1 MVLLKSFVG
10 YMEKRRKKMSKEDN
24 KKKLINWLG
33 LIGIIQ
39 LISYTAAIIFS
50 PMAFPGYDWK
60 SMAASDLSAMDAPSR
75 ILWDQLS
82 AFYGVGS
89 VVCSTCVSIYV
100 SDKKISTKLF
110 RLGVY
115 LFTIM
120 NWISNVGYKM
130 FPLSDSGKDIAG
142 FQEIM
147 HMLVTV
153 AVVLLSIVSLV
164 LLIIV
169 GCKKKEMRGVGIW
182 AIIALILMF
191 AGAIGSGAVPPEY
204 FGIFE
209 RFSTFSAVGFNA
221 VLGVYLFNCFKV
233 GSSLE

>member
-1 MVLLKSFVG
+1 
-10 YMEKRRKKMSKEDN
+10 MSKEAG

-39 LISYTAAIIFS
+39 LLSYTAAIVFS
-50 PMAFPGYDWK
+50 PSAFPGYDWK

-75 ILWDQLS
+75 MLWDQLS

-147 HMLVTV
+147 HMVTTA

-169 GCKKKEMRGVGIW
+169 GCKKKEMRGIGIW

-233 GSSLE
+233 GSSEE

>member
-1 MVLLKSFVG
+1 
-10 YMEKRRKKMSKEDN
+10 MSKEDN

-39 LISYTAAIIFS
+39 LISYTAAIVFS
-50 PMAFPGYDWK
+50 PTAFPGYDWK

-75 ILWDQLS
+75 MLWDQLS
-82 AFYGVGS
+82 AFYNVGS
-89 VVCSTCVSIYV
+89 VVCATCVSIYV
-100 SDKKISTKLF
+100 SEKKISTKLF

-147 HMLVTV
+147 HMVTTA

-169 GCKKKEMRGVGIW
+169 GCKKKEMRGIGIW

-221 VLGVYLFNCFKV
+221 VLGVYLFKGFNNQ
-233 GSSLE
+233 EN

>member
-1 MVLLKSFVG
+1 MNKEKS
-10 YMEKRRKKMSKEDN
+10 
-24 KKKLINWLG
+24 KKLINWLG

-39 LISYTAAIIFS
+39 LISYTAAIIIS
-50 PMAFPGYDWK
+50 PSAFPGYDWK

-75 ILWDQLS
+75 MLWDQLS

-120 NWISNVGYKM
+120 NWISCVGYQM
-130 FPLSDSGKDIAG
+130 FPLNDSGKEIVG
-142 FQEIM
+142 FQETM
-147 HMLVTV
+147 HMVIT
-153 AVVLLSIVSLV
+153 APVVLLSIISLV
-164 LLIIV
+164 LLIIA
-169 GCKKKEMRGVGIW
+169 GCKQKEVRGIGIW
-182 AIIALILMF
+182 AAIALITMF
-191 AGAIGSGAVPPEY
+191 VGSIGSFVVPPEY

-221 VLGVYLFNCFKV
+221 VLGVYLFTAGNSVNRQSKD
-233 GSSLE
+233 

>member
-1 MVLLKSFVG
+1 MI
-10 YMEKRRKKMSKEDN
+10 REDN

-33 LIGIIQ
+33 LMGIIQ
-39 LISYTAAIIFS
+39 LISYSAAIIFS
-50 PMAFPGYDWK
+50 PIAFPGYDWK
-60 SMAASDLSAMDAPSR
+60 SMAASDLSAMNAPSR
-75 ILWDQLS
+75 MLWDQLS
-82 AFYGVGS
+82 AFYDVGS

-120 NWISNVGYKM
+120 NWISKVGYQM

-147 HMLVTV
+147 HMVTTA

-169 GCKKKEMRGVGIW
+169 GCKKKEMRGIGIW
-182 AIIALILMF
+182 AIVALVIMF
-191 AGAIGSGAVPPEY
+191 AGAIGSAIVPPEY

-221 VLGVYLFNCFKV
+221 VLGIYLFNCFKNI
-233 GSSLE
+233 

>member
-1 MVLLKSFVG
+1 
-10 YMEKRRKKMSKEDN
+10 MEKRRKKMSKEDN

-82 AFYGVGS
+82 AFYNVGS
-89 VVCSTCVSIYV
+89 VVCATCVSIYV
-100 SDKKISTKLF
+100 SEKKISTKLF

-169 GCKKKEMRGVGIW
+169 GCKKKEVRGIGIW

-233 GSSLE
+233 GSSEE

>member
-1 MVLLKSFVG
+1 
-10 YMEKRRKKMSKEDN
+10 MSKEDN

-39 LISYTAAIIFS
+39 LISYTAALIFS

-75 ILWDQLS
+75 VLWDQLS
-82 AFYGVGS
+82 AFYNVGS
-89 VVCSTCVSIYV
+89 VVCATCVSIYV
-100 SDKKISTKLF
+100 SEKKISTKLF

-169 GCKKKEMRGVGIW
+169 GCRKKEVRGIGIW

>member
-1 MVLLKSFVG
+1 
-10 YMEKRRKKMSKEDN
+10 MEKRRKKMSKEDN

-39 LISYTAAIIFS
+39 LISYTAAIVFS
-50 PMAFPGYDWK
+50 PTAFPGYDWK

-75 ILWDQLS
+75 MLWDQLS

-147 HMLVTV
+147 HMVTSA

-233 GSSLE
+233 GSSEE

>member
-1 MVLLKSFVG
+1 
-10 YMEKRRKKMSKEDN
+10 MSKEDN
-24 KKKLINWLG
+24 KKKLLNWLG

-75 ILWDQLS
+75 MLWDQLS

-147 HMLVTV
+147 HMVTTA

-221 VLGVYLFNCFKV
+221 VLGVYLFKGFNNQ
-233 GSSLE
+233 EN

>member
-1 MVLLKSFVG
+1 
-10 YMEKRRKKMSKEDN
+10 MSKEDN
-24 KKKLINWLG
+24 KKKLINWFG

-39 LISYTAAIIFS
+39 LISYTAAIVFS

-147 HMLVTV
+147 HMVTTA

-233 GSSLE
+233 GSSEE

>member
-1 MVLLKSFVG
+1 MG
-10 YMEKRRKKMSKEDN
+10 KEDN

-39 LISYTAAIIFS
+39 LISYTAAIVFS

-75 ILWDQLS
+75 MLWDQLS
-82 AFYGVGS
+82 AFYNVGS
-89 VVCSTCVSIYV
+89 VVCATCVSIYV
-100 SDKKISTKLF
+100 SEKKISTKLF

-147 HMLVTV
+147 HMVTTA

-169 GCKKKEMRGVGIW
+169 GCRKKEVRGIGIW

-233 GSSLE
+233 GSSEE

>member
-39 LISYTAAIIFS
+39 LISYTAALIFS

-82 AFYGVGS
+82 AFYNVGS
-89 VVCSTCVSIYV
+89 VVCATCVSIYV
-100 SDKKISTKLF
+100 SEKKISTKLF

-147 HMLVTV
+147 HMVTTA

-164 LLIIV
+164 LMIIV

-233 GSSLE
+233 GSSEE

>member
-1 MVLLKSFVG
+1 
-10 YMEKRRKKMSKEDN
+10 MSKEEN
-24 KKKLINWLG
+24 KRKLINWLG

-39 LISYTAAIIFS
+39 LISYTAAVVFS
-50 PMAFPGYDWK
+50 PTAFPGYDWK
-60 SMAASDLSAMDAPSR
+60 SMAVSDLSAVDAPSR
-75 ILWDQLS
+75 MLWEQLS
-82 AFYGVGS
+82 AFYNVGS
-89 VVCSTCVSIYV
+89 VACATCVSIYV
-100 SDKKISTKLF
+100 SEKKISTKLF

-142 FQEIM
+142 FQEMM
-147 HMLVTV
+147 HMVTTA
-153 AVVLLSIVSLV
+153 AVVLLSILSLV

-169 GCKKKEMRGVGIW
+169 GCKNKEVKGIGIW

-191 AGAIGSGAVPPEY
+191 AGAIGSGAVPKEY

-221 VLGVYLFNCFKV
+221 VLGVYLFICFKV
-233 GSSLE
+233 GSSEE

>member
-1 MVLLKSFVG
+1 
-10 YMEKRRKKMSKEDN
+10 MSKEEN
-24 KKKLINWLG
+24 KRKLINWLG

-39 LISYTAAIIFS
+39 LISYTAAVVFS
-50 PMAFPGYDWK
+50 PTAFPGYDWK
-60 SMAASDLSAMDAPSR
+60 SMAVSDLSAVDAPSR
-75 ILWDQLS
+75 MLWEQLS

-100 SDKKISTKLF
+100 SDKKVSTKLF

-120 NWISNVGYKM
+120 NWVSNVGYKM

-147 HMLVTV
+147 HMIVTA

-164 LLIIV
+164 LLIIF
-169 GCKKKEMRGVGIW
+169 GCKRKEMRGIGIW
-182 AIIALILMF
+182 ALIALILMF
-191 AGAIGSGAVPPEY
+191 AGAIGSGAVPKEY

-221 VLGVYLFNCFKV
+221 VLGVYLFKGFNNQE
-233 GSSLE
+233 S

>member
-1 MVLLKSFVG
+1 
-10 YMEKRRKKMSKEDN
+10 MSKEDN

-82 AFYGVGS
+82 AFYNVGS
-89 VVCSTCVSIYV
+89 VVCATCVSIYV
-100 SDKKISTKLF
+100 SEKKISTKLF

-147 HMLVTV
+147 HILVTA
-153 AVVLLSIVSLV
+153 AVVLLSIASLV

>member
-1 MVLLKSFVG
+1 
-10 YMEKRRKKMSKEDN
+10 MSKEDN

-39 LISYTAAIIFS
+39 LISYTAALIFS

-82 AFYGVGS
+82 AFYNVGS
-89 VVCSTCVSIYV
+89 VVCATCVSIYV

-191 AGAIGSGAVPPEY
+191 AGAIGSGAVPKEY
-204 FGIFE
+204 FGFFE

-221 VLGVYLFNCFKV
+221 VLGVYLFKGFKNQ
-233 GSSLE
+233 EN

>member
-1 MVLLKSFVG
+1 
-10 YMEKRRKKMSKEDN
+10 MEKRRKKMSKEDN

-75 ILWDQLS
+75 MLWDQLS
-82 AFYGVGS
+82 AFYNVGS

-130 FPLSDSGKDIAG
+130 FPLSDSGKNIAG

-147 HMLVTV
+147 HMVTTA

-169 GCKKKEMRGVGIW
+169 GCKKKEMRGIGIW

-221 VLGVYLFNCFKV
+221 VLGVYLFKGFNNQ
-233 GSSLE
+233 EN

>member
-1 MVLLKSFVG
+1 
-10 YMEKRRKKMSKEDN
+10 MSKEDN

-39 LISYTAAIIFS
+39 LISYTAAIVFS

-82 AFYGVGS
+82 AFYNVGS
-89 VVCSTCVSIYV
+89 VVCATCVSIYV
-100 SDKKISTKLF
+100 SEKKISTKLF

-115 LFTIM
+115 LFAIM

-130 FPLSDSGKDIAG
+130 FPLSDSGKNIAG

-147 HMLVTV
+147 HMVTTV

-164 LLIIV
+164 LIIIV
-169 GCKKKEMRGVGIW
+169 GCKKKEMRGIGIW

-221 VLGVYLFNCFKV
+221 VLGVYLFKGFNNQ
-233 GSSLE
+233 EN

>member
-1 MVLLKSFVG
+1 
-10 YMEKRRKKMSKEDN
+10 MSNVDN

-39 LISYTAAIIFS
+39 LISYTAAVVFS
-50 PMAFPGYDWK
+50 PTAFPGYDWK
-60 SMAASDLSAMDAPSR
+60 SMAVSDLSAVDAPSR
-75 ILWDQLS
+75 MLWEQLS
-82 AFYGVGS
+82 AFYGVRS
-89 VVCSTCVSIYV
+89 VVCSTCVSVYV
-100 SDKKISTKLF
+100 SDKKVSTKLF

-120 NWISNVGYKM
+120 NWVSNVGYKM

-147 HMLVTV
+147 HMVVTA

-169 GCKKKEMRGVGIW
+169 GCKKKEMRGIGIW

>member
-1 MVLLKSFVG
+1 
-10 YMEKRRKKMSKEDN
+10 
-24 KKKLINWLG
+24 
-33 LIGIIQ
+33 
-39 LISYTAAIIFS
+39 
-50 PMAFPGYDWK
+50 MAV
-60 SMAASDLSAMDAPSR
+60 SDLSAVDAPSR
-75 ILWDQLS
+75 MLWEQLS

-100 SDKKISTKLF
+100 SDKKVSTKLF

-120 NWISNVGYKM
+120 NWVSNVGYKM

-142 FQEIM
+142 FQEMM
-147 HMLVTV
+147 HMVVTA

-169 GCKKKEMRGVGIW
+169 GCKRKEMRGIGIW
-182 AIIALILMF
+182 ALIALILMF
-191 AGAIGSGAVPPEY
+191 AGAIGSGAVPKEY

-221 VLGVYLFNCFKV
+221 VLGVYLFKGFNNQE
-233 GSSLE
+233 S